1 MSLTRW
7 PSHLAV
13 PTTGAAHVC
22 CADMQ
27 TENYR
32 AVALVYR
39 STIRDMLTPAAPSAI
54 AAAQTSVTVVP
65 LNGASPNTNAT
76 GG

>member
-1 MSLTRW
+1 
-7 PSHLAV
+7 
-13 PTTGAAHVC
+13 
-22 CADMQ
+22 MQ